1 MKAVPP
7 SIYPLI
13 LWSCLHFSLC
23 LFYIF
28 ITSWGLRL
36 SGVEGGVWCCQ
47 APPPPGGVFAEEQ
60 CGLLAPFSFLPHL
73 HSSSQDSQEALTGV
87 LPPSRVYSDT

>member
-47 APPPPGGVFAEEQ
+47 APPRWGV
-60 CGLLAPFSFLPHL
+60 C
-73 HSSSQDSQEALTGV
+73 
-87 LPPSRVYSDT
+87 

>member
-7 SIYPLI
+7 SIYPRI

-36 SGVEGGVWCCQ
+36 SGVRSLVLSG
-47 APPPPGGVFAEEQ
+47 PPPGGLFAEELR
-60 CGLLAPFSFLPHL
+60 GHLAPFSP
-73 HSSSQDSQEALTGV
+73 
-87 LPPSRVYSDT
+87 PPSSAPPRRASQAASRPPSMGLQ